1 MGAPVGYALERA
13 TAPTPPSALG
23 ARRYEQE
30 ELRRVEWMKYYMQP
44 DVAEYDK
51 ALELTCTPEE
61 EAAAPRPVQ
70 CERRA
75 ERAAL
80 GRRPRGRPSGFPLSG
95 MVWGAGALACRG
107 EAAVAP
113 RPTRPGPAEPF

>member
-1 MGAPVGYALERA
+1 VGAPVGYALERA

-80 GRRPRGRPSGFPLSG
+80 GRRPMDRPSGSRPRAWFG
-95 MVWGAGALACRG
+95 GRGAGGAGMPRG
-107 EAAVAP
+107 CCG
-113 RPTRPGPAEPF
+113 GPSPDPARAR